1 MSQAKRMIYIRD
13 ENLKFYNTLEN
24 KSDFINECLKT
35 ARLGGVDNIKT
46 TEVDE
51 AEPTEDQSRQ
61 GLETYDAVE
70 AMRKRDLM
78 VLAEYRKK
86 NGITPPAGA

>member
-13 ENLKFYNTLEN
+13 ENLDFYNTLEN

-35 ARLGGVDNIKT
+35 ARLGGVDNIKVS
-46 TEVDE
+46 EVE
-51 AEPTEDQSRQ
+51 E
-61 GLETYDAVE
+61 GAVIDPNAASSLGNALD
-70 AMRKRDLM
+70 AMRERDLKA
-78 VLAEYRKK
+78 LEEYRKK